1 MQKSKVN
8 ETHKRSL
15 FKGISM
21 RILEITI
28 DTVLLSVLNFGVE
41 KALIVSI
48 GIEGLC
54 FVIHYINERLWNKVS
69 WGRRIEY
76 E

>member
-15 FKGISM
+15 LKGVSM
-21 RILEITI
+21 RILEVTI
-28 DTVLLSVLNFGVE
+28 DTVLLSILGFGVGE
-41 KALIVSI
+41 SLVVSI

-54 FVIHYINERLWNKVS
+54 FVIHYINERLWNKIS

>member
-1 MQKSKVN
+1 MRKSKVN

-28 DTVLLSVLNFGVE
+28 DTVLLSILGFGIE
-41 KALIVSI
+41 KSLTVSI

-54 FVIHYINERLWNKVS
+54 FVIHYINERLWNKVN
-69 WGRRIEY
+69 WGRTVKFQ
-76 E
+76 

>member
-1 MQKSKVN
+1 MRKSKVN

-15 FKGISM
+15 LKGISM

-28 DTVLLSVLNFGVE
+28 DTVLLSILGFGIE
-41 KALIVSI
+41 KSLTVSI

-54 FVIHYINERLWNKVS
+54 FVIHYINERLWNKVN

>member
-1 MQKSKVN
+1 MRKSKVD

-28 DTVLLSVLNFGVE
+28 DTILLSVLGFGIE
-41 KALIVSI
+41 RSLAVSI
-48 GIEGLC
+48 AIEGLC
-54 FVIHYINERLWNKVS
+54 FVIHYINERMWNKIS
-69 WGRRIEY
+69 WGRKIKY